1 MTKIFRS
8 LIPLFILTFVFFG
21 CTKENKENE
30 IKAENNITKIVAFGD
45 SYSDNGEAKRIST
58 EIMNLE
64 NPPENA
70 YIKPSNDLY
79 WNNRY
84 SNGNTAVEVFASN
97 LNVELKNYA
106 TGGGTTGISNYS
118 AWMDVLGGTGVLGQI
133 KKFENDLDG
142 KEIDENALYFIFA
155 SGNDYF
161 YHMDYNIESEISE
174 VALNATKNIKT
185 SIEKLTN
192 IGAKKF
198 FVVKSTDLSL
208 VPYEITT
215 KRTEDAKSFTKV
227 FNQNLEKEIMPL
239 KEKLNI
245 EIMIFDPTK
254 VSDKIVKNPA
264 EYGISVLDTE
274 CQSTYP
280 KILPKK
286 ENEDEYYFWDE
297 WHFSKKV
304 HKLLGDAMFET
315 YKTLK

>member
-1 MTKIFRS
+1 MKKIFKS
-8 LIPLFILTFVFFG
+8 LILLIGITTLIFGG
-21 CTKENKENE
+21 CTK
-30 IKAENNITKIVAFGD
+30 AEEEGEDKITKVIAFGD
-45 SYSDNGEAKRIST
+45 SYSDNGEAKRVTT
-58 EIMNLE
+58 EIMNLD
-64 NPPENA
+64 NPPKNA
-70 YIKPSNDLY
+70 YIKPSDELY

-133 KKFENDLDG
+133 KKFENDLLNE
-142 KEIDENALYFIFA
+142 EIDENALYFIFA

-161 YHMDYNIESEISE
+161 YHMDYNIDGEVSE
-174 VALNATKNIKT
+174 VAINATKNIKK
-185 SIEKLTN
+185 SIEKLADL
-192 IGAKKF
+192 GAKKF

-215 KRTEDAKSFTKV
+215 KRINEAKSFTKT

-239 KEKLNI
+239 KEKFDV

-254 VSDKIVKNPA
+254 VSDKIVKTPD
-264 EYGISVLDTE
+264 EYGITVLDKE

-280 KILPKK
+280 KILPKRD
-286 ENEDEYYFWDE
+286 NEDEYYFWDE
-297 WHFSKKV
+297 WHFTKTV
-304 HKLLGDAMFET
+304 HKLLGDAMFEK